1 MKILLPLLY
10 WAETIMPNVDPV
22 KRAGTAANDNTM
34 NDIVGVVFGIA
45 GALALL
51 FIVIGGLRY
60 ILSDGDP
67 NNISQAKKTIIY
79 ALVGLVI
86 TMAAYAIVSFVL
98 NNI

>member
-1 MKILLPLLY
+1 MKHLLY
-10 WAETIMPNVDPV
+10 LAETVMPNVNPV
-22 KRAGTAANDNTM
+22 KRAGTAANDDTM
-34 NDIVGVVFGIA
+34 NAIIGIVFGVA

-67 NNISQAKKTIIY
+67 NNISQAKKTVIY

-86 TMAAYAIVSFVL
+86 TMAAYAIVSFVI
-98 NNI
+98 NQI